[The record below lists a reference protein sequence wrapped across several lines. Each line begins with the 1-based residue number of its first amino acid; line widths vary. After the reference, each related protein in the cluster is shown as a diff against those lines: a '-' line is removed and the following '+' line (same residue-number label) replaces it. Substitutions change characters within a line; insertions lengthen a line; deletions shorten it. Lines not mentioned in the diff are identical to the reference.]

1 MEVPKTDFTDLCY
14 TADMPNSF
22 AFLARALLPLA
33 IFLAAGCSQPAAT
46 DYATQPA
53 VKLVAENEEAQVA
66 SEETPAE
73 TPEVIIQ
80 EIWEETYLQGVK
92 VGFGK
97 TEIVKVH
104 EGDATLFRCRQTG
117 ELHLKREGQ
126 SSNQTMTFTCWQTA
140 DGKLVRFESEME
152 GASSKTLGSGQVE
165 GKKLRTKT
173 MTIGKTERQSF
184 DWEPEYGGYV
194 AMDESLRKRPLQ
206 PGEKRTIVAL
216 TAPINI
222 PAETQFAAEDYEMT
236 KLLTGEQKLLKVKAV
251 ITLGEQTL
259 DTTLWVTDKGEI
271 LKTSQPLGLETYRT
285 TKAAATNLATIG
297 EVDLLRSTIVKPK
310 DSTNPKRQRG
320 SPAEIATALS
330 SARRTVYLA
339 RLKEGNPAKSF
350 ANCLSQQLEAVD
362 AHSARLTIIAVRPD
376 FPEKLTTKNVEP
388 LSNDLLPTSYIQS
401 DDAEIIKMANSVAAE
416 EKDAWKIACAMEK
429 FVDETITEKNF
440 GSALATAAEVARTK
454 SGDCTEHSVL
464 FAALCRARKIPARVA
479 FGLIYSEHLGGFAY
493 HMWTEV
499 WIKDRWI
506 PMDATLGRSGIGCD
520 HIKLGDSN
528 LKGSE
533 SLAAMASVAQV
544 LNQLELEILEIE

>member
-1 MEVPKTDFTDLCY
+1 
-14 TADMPNSF
+14 MPNTF
-22 AFLARALLPLA
+22 AFLARSSLPLA
-33 IFLAAGCSQPAAT
+33 ILLATGCSQPAAT
-46 DYATQPA
+46 EYATQPA
-53 VKLVAENEEAQVA
+53 VKLVAEKEEAQDA
-66 SEETPAE
+66 TSGTPAE
-73 TPEVIIQ
+73 APEEITQ

-92 VGFGK
+92 VGFSK
-97 TEIVKVH
+97 TEIAKVR

-117 ELHLKREGQ
+117 ELHLKRDGQ
-126 SSNQTMTFTCWQTA
+126 SSDQTMTFTCWQTE
-140 DGKLVRFESEME
+140 DGKLLRFESEME
-152 GASSKTLGSGQVE
+152 GAGSKTLGSGQVE

-173 MTIGKTERQSF
+173 MTVGKTERQSF

-194 AMDESLRKRPLQ
+194 AMDESLRKQPLQ

-222 PAETQFAAEDYEMT
+222 PAQTQFTAEDYETT

-251 ITLGEQTL
+251 ITLGEQSL

-285 TKAAATNLATIG
+285 TKAVATNLATIG
-297 EVDLLRSTIVKPK
+297 EVDLLRSTIVKP
-310 DSTNPKRQRG
+310 TNPKRQLG
-320 SPAEIATALS
+320 SPAEIATDLS

-339 RLKEGNPAKSF
+339 RLKEGNPTKSF
-350 ANCLSQQLEAVD
+350 SNCLSQQLESMD
-362 AHSARLTIIAVRPD
+362 EHSARLTITAIRPD
-376 FPEKLTTKNVEP
+376 VPEKLTSKSVEP
-388 LSNDLLPTSYIQS
+388 LSHDLLPTSYIQS
-401 DDAEIIKMANSVAAE
+401 DDAEIIQMANSVAAE
-416 EKDAWKIACAMEK
+416 EKDAWKIACGLEK

-464 FAALCRARKIPARVA
+464 LAALCRARKIPARVA

-506 PMDATLGRSGIGCD
+506 PMDATLGRGGIGCD